1 MAVGVLWRSMF
12 QPEGLVNIFLGSVGI
27 EPINWLS
34 TPTGAMVVLILLK
47 VWQFGSSMLIFL
59 AALKEIPRICMS
71 PRVWTAHQG

>member
-12 QPEGLVNIFLGSVGI
+12 QPEGLVNSFLGTVGI

-47 VWQFGSSMLIFL
+47 VAIWFL
-59 AALKEIPRICMS
+59 NVDFLSGIEGNPQ
-71 PRVWTAHQG
+71 VV